1 MDGWVDGLMAFSGL
15 KHNATTF
22 VSHAP
27 RYLAQTIKKNAIYS
41 CSCVCWQPPY
51 VTRLQDKS
59 LLLHQLTCVTLE
71 LFMHWI
77 LEIVPSKVI
86 FLRLLTLRTLYSRLI
101 NTGHS
106 GKDITGFMRMLS

>member
-1 MDGWVDGLMAFSGL
+1 MQQLLLHMLRVVL
-15 KHNATTF
+15 H
-22 VSHAP
+22 
-27 RYLAQTIKKNAIYS
+27 RQYIYEKNAIYS
-41 CSCVCWQPPY
+41 CSCVCLQLLY
-51 VTRLQDKS
+51 VARLQDKL

-86 FLRLLTLRTLYSRLI
+86 LLRLLTLRTLYTWLI

-106 GKDITGFMRMLS
+106 GEDITGFMRMLR